1 MLRVAADDQ
10 LLHVEVGGVQQAP
23 FVRRGEHGQ
32 RVVIARAAQI
42 RAFERIDR
50 DIHLRQRPVLPAVGA
65 PLPHLLADIQHRRLV
80 ALAFA
85 DDDGA
90 VDRDGIERAPH
101 GADSRFVGLVA
112 IALAHGVASADR
124 RLFDDAEEFER
135 EVGIHT
141 C

>member
-1 MLRVAADDQ
+1 MSTFGSGPSFAA
-10 LLHVEVGGVQQAP
+10 G
-23 FVRRGEHGQ
+23 
-32 RVVIARAAQI
+32 
-42 RAFERIDR
+42 
-50 DIHLRQRPVLPAVGA
+50 GA

-80 ALAFA
+80 AFTFA

-90 VDRDGIERAPH
+90 VDRDGVERAPH
-101 GADSRFVGLVA
+101 GADGRFVGLVA

-141 C
+141 CYRARLSDRHLQRPLTSNHDALYGGSSQRVGRSVR